1 MIYCS
6 RDTIISMSFNVIK
19 CFFFLNTNTSIIY
32 CNRYIGNRNSLRHV
46 QLIIQSENINLLK
59 NEVLQKY
66 GNIHDLA

>member
-1 MIYCS
+1 MYLYL
-6 RDTIISMSFNVIK
+6 K
-19 CFFFLNTNTSIIY
+19 KKTSIIY